1 MGRSGHS
8 VVHMSTTTTRRVK
21 LANLVPDFY
30 KAMIDLDAVSDRG
43 LDPKLA
49 HLVRVRASQ
58 INGCA
63 YCTDMHSLDLLQFGE
78 DQQQRITLLPVWRE
92 AKKFY
97 TEQEQAALVLTE
109 AITLVSVDHV
119 PDEAYDRAAAVFD
132 EEDLAQLIALIIT
145 INMWTRVGVTG
156 RMEPGH
162 YKPS

>member
-1 MGRSGHS
+1 
-8 VVHMSTTTTRRVK
+8 MSTTTTRRVK

-30 KAMIDLDAVSDRG
+30 KALIEVDRVSDTG

-49 HLVRVRASQ
+49 NLVRVRASQ

-63 YCTDMHSLDLLQFGE
+63 YCTDMHSIDLLHLG
-78 DQQQRITLLPVWRE
+78 DDQQRISLLPVWRE
-92 AKKFY
+92 SRKFY
-97 TEQEQAALVLTE
+97 TEQEQAALELTE

-119 PDEAYDRAAAVFD
+119 PDEVYDVAAKAFD
-132 EEDLAQLIALIIT
+132 EKDLAQLIALIIT

-156 RMEPGH
+156 KMEPGH

>member
-1 MGRSGHS
+1 
-8 VVHMSTTTTRRVK
+8 MSTTTTRRVK

-30 KAMIDLDAVSDRG
+30 KALIEVDRVSDTG

-49 HLVRVRASQ
+49 NLVRVRASQ

-63 YCTDMHSLDLLQFGE
+63 YCTDMHSLDLLHLG
-78 DQQQRITLLPVWRE
+78 DDQQRISLLPVWRE
-92 AKKFY
+92 SRKFY
-97 TEQEQAALVLTE
+97 SEQEQAALELTE

-119 PDEAYDRAAAVFD
+119 PDEVYDVAAKAFD
-132 EEDLAQLIALIIT
+132 DQDLAQLIALIIT